1 MSESEENNENRKKTR
16 KKRRNRTKPKLE
28 EEEEQGEGE
37 EEIKPKKKTK
47 KRSKT
52 TKKDRETND
61 ENDNL
66 EDNEERPKRRRKR
79 SRKKEEDEEEI
90 KNSENEDNEMEGKSK
105 KKKRRKKKKN
115 DNDNEN
121 ENNEE
126 NENEESPKPKRRK
139 RRRKKKDEENDNEGE
154 NNEDEEEGN
163 SKKKKK
169 KKNKFIVLE
178 PEILLSSKETKEA
191 FYKTAQRIIK
201 KKKKKEKN
209 NEAED
214 EDNDEDVD
222 NGKEVRTMKKSK
234 STLSN
239 KLRGAPNKKKTLL
252 KDKIVDKKKDEETE
266 KNMSDDDNDDDDD
279 DNDDNENIDTY
290 DEMDDNWK
298 SVKKSF
304 LELIEAYFNE
314 IRLYEHIDIAI
325 VSYISLTKKE
335 YGKCKLTK
343 HHEVYPIKNFNNI
356 NWAKEPYHKIQEK
369 FYKLIAPG
377 ELLAKNH
384 NYDFSNRVCNLY
396 EIYTANIQLI
406 VAKGNDIT
414 QKMKLSDFHF
424 LPKDKNIILFPHLLL
439 FFSFTDEK
447 SLIFYREVLEY
458 LKENKDKFIFMPI
471 YAPLVQVE
479 KNCYYVTEMLY
490 RHKIYKKGDEF
501 DIYFA
506 SNDAL
511 SKRFKYISEDNKK
524 TITCKVVFLDVI
536 NNSLVIRSITDLDS
550 FTFNLIEYNNNKIN
564 ISQHKKFVKN
574 IAKLKNPKKKLIKS
588 LSPSLNCNL
597 ILKKAKIYTISNSDK
612 KLKLKYTLYDSLTGK
627 IKSHNIYKLNEEKY
641 QKLCDFLN
649 NTGNYKLRSN
659 PKNYTLDYRQKSDLI
674 IEEMNKCIQK
684 NNVLENVTYKGIF
697 QTQKVIM
704 SLGQGFNSEQKFEP
718 TKTKSFKLEVH
729 INYKLFDELNPMNI
743 IGSLYGLTQFSCF
756 NNCDYIACLPKIGET
771 FPEKLTLTDRKTL
784 EETQLYLNSDKPSL
798 IVIFSLAF
806 QNYFASSELN
816 SRFKLITKK
825 LNKFYEDKE
834 INIILIYRGEPSKF
848 KLRYEQIQEN
858 NIFNL
863 DFPLYIQ
870 SSANMKFPLIFRNN
884 DIESTDS
891 QIMTYILNKNNKL
904 VYSGN
909 LEEIEIDKTF
919 DNLCNDQDGDIENKL
934 VYKENA
940 HLKYEDFKQMI
951 KPTMIK
957 IEQIIEKELKQNK
970 SLLYRPFFSLSYN
983 SYINFENEKTD
994 YKKYVNH
1001 IRLRILVKEKHSN
1014 ITQNIEFKNIINEL
1028 KKYGASTIVMNIPC
1042 EEEFNFDSQC
1052 SSCQKSIKKISQDN
1066 PIYFDE
1072 ESKKTF
1078 CESCGE
1084 HFSNDI
1090 KNDTFVTFFNTNNYN
1105 DEVIFDMYDMYNK
1118 RDVSINPILGNICK
1132 LCQNKIGSC
1141 YYLNL
1146 TNFNIEYIESPLTP
1160 IDICDVCFNEMRN
1173 GEPFLGDPLKRLN
1186 YEKLG
1191 LNYRQMIY
1199 RKIYI
1204 PLTGE

>member
-1 MSESEENNENRKKTR
+1 MSESEENNENQKKTR
-16 KKRRNRTKPKLE
+16 RRRRNKARSNLE
-28 EEEEQGEGE
+28 EEDEQEE
-37 EEIKPKKKTK
+37 EEIKPKKKSK

-66 EDNEERPKRRRKR
+66 EDNEERPKRKRKR
-79 SRKKEEDEEEI
+79 TRKKEEDEGEI
-90 KNSENEDNEMEGKSK
+90 NNSENEDNEMEGRSK

-126 NENEESPKPKRRK
+126 NENEESPKRRRKKRRK
-139 RRRKKKDEENDNEGE
+139 KKKDEENDNEDE
-154 NNEDEEEGN
+154 NNEEEDEGN

-169 KKNKFIVLE
+169 KKNKFEVLE
-178 PEILLSSKETKEA
+178 PEFDLNSKETKAA
-191 FYKTAQRIIK
+191 FYKTTQKLIK
-201 KKKKKEKN
+201 KKKRKEKK
-209 NEAED
+209 NEEED
-214 EDNDEDVD
+214 EDAD
-222 NGKEVRTMKKSK
+222 NGEKVRTLKKSK

-239 KLRGAPNKKKTLL
+239 KLRGAPSKKKTML
-252 KDKIVDKKKDEETE
+252 KDKIEYTKKDEDSE
-266 KNMSDDDNDDDDD
+266 NNRSDADDDNDDEQNLD
-279 DNDDNENIDTY
+279 Y

-298 SVKKSF
+298 SVKKNF
-304 LELIEAYFNE
+304 LELIENYFNE
-314 IRLYEHIDIAI
+314 IRLYDHIDIAI
-325 VSYISLTKKE
+325 VSYMYLTKKE

-343 HHEVYPIKNFNNI
+343 HHEVNPIKNFNNI

-369 FYKLIAPG
+369 YYELIAPG
-377 ELLAKNH
+377 KLLAKNH

-406 VAKGNDIT
+406 IAKGNDIT
-414 QKMKLSDFHF
+414 QKMSLSDFYF
-424 LPKDKNIILFPHLLL
+424 LPKEKNIKLLPHLLL
-439 FFSFTDEK
+439 FFSFADEK
-447 SLIFYREVLEY
+447 SLILYREILEY

-471 YAPLVQVE
+471 YAPIVQAE

-490 RHKIYKKGDEF
+490 RHKIYKKGEEF
-501 DIYFA
+501 DIYFV
-506 SNDAL
+506 SNDSL

-524 TITCKVVFLDVI
+524 TITCKAVFLDSI
-536 NNSLVIRSITDLDS
+536 NNNLVVRSITDLDS
-550 FTFNLIEYNNNKIN
+550 FTFNLIEYNNDKIN
-564 ISQHKKFVKN
+564 KTKHQKFAKN
-574 IAKLKNPKKKLIKS
+574 FAKLKNPKNKLIKS

-641 QKLCDFLN
+641 QKVCDFLLN
-649 NTGNYKLRSN
+649 IGNYKLRSN
-659 PKNYTLDYRQKSDLI
+659 PKNYTFNYRQKSDLI
-674 IEEMNKCIQK
+674 IEEMKKCIQK
-684 NNVLENVTYKGIF
+684 NEALENVIYKGIF
-697 QTQKVIM
+697 QTQKTIM
-704 SLGQGFNSEQKFEP
+704 SFGQGFDSEQKFEP

-729 INYKLFDELNPMNI
+729 INYKLFEELNPMNI

-784 EETQLYLNSDKPSL
+784 EETQLNLNSNKPSL
-798 IVIFSLAF
+798 LVIFSLAF
-806 QNYFASSELN
+806 QNLFASSELN

-825 LNKFYEDKE
+825 LIQFHEDHK

-848 KLRYEQIQEN
+848 KIRFEQIKEN
-858 NIFNL
+858 DIFNY

-870 SSANMKFPLIFRNN
+870 SSGNMNFPLIFRNN
-884 DIESTDS
+884 DIESADS
-891 QIMTYILNKNNKL
+891 QIMAYILNKNNKL
-904 VYSGN
+904 VYTGN

-919 DNLCNDQDGDIENKL
+919 DKLCEDEDGDIENIL

-940 HLKYEDFKQMI
+940 HLNYADFKQMI

-957 IEQIIEKELKQNK
+957 IEQIIEEELKRDN

-983 SYINFENEKTD
+983 TYTNYENNKTD
-994 YKKYVNH
+994 YQKYVNH

-1014 ITQNIEFKNIINEL
+1014 ITQNKEFKSIINEL

-1042 EEEFNFDSQC
+1042 EEEFNFESQC
-1052 SSCQKSIKKISQDN
+1052 SSCQKSIKKISQNN
-1066 PIYFDE
+1066 PIYFNE
-1072 ESKKTF
+1072 ELKQTF
-1078 CESCGE
+1078 CENCGE
-1084 HFSNDI
+1084 DFSNDI
-1090 KNDTFVTFFNTNNYN
+1090 KTDNFVTFFNTNNYN
-1105 DEVIFDMYDMYNK
+1105 DEVIYDMYEINNK

-1132 LCQNKIGSC
+1132 ICQNKIGNC

-1146 TNFNIEYIESPLTP
+1146 TNFNIEYIESPLTS
-1160 IDICDVCFNEMRN
+1160 IDICEVCFNEMRN
-1173 GEPFLGDPLKRLN
+1173 GDPFLGDPLKRLN

-1191 LNYRQMIY
+1191 LNYKQMIY

>member
-79 SRKKEEDEEEI
+79 SRKKEEDEEDI

-139 RRRKKKDEENDNEGE
+139 KKKKKKDEENDNEGE
-154 NNEDEEEGN
+154 NNEDEDEGN

-266 KNMSDDDNDDDDD
+266 KNMSDDDDDD
-279 DNDDNENIDTY
+279 DNDDNDDNIDTY

-524 TITCKVVFLDVI
+524 TINCKVVFLDAI
-536 NNSLVIRSITDLDS
+536 NNSLVVRSITDLDS

-564 ISQHKKFVKN
+564 ISQHKKF
-574 IAKLKNPKKKLIKS
+574 
-588 LSPSLNCNL
+588 
-597 ILKKAKIYTISNSDK
+597 
-612 KLKLKYTLYDSLTGK
+612 
-627 IKSHNIYKLNEEKY
+627 
-641 QKLCDFLN
+641 
-649 NTGNYKLRSN
+649 
-659 PKNYTLDYRQKSDLI
+659 
-674 IEEMNKCIQK
+674 
-684 NNVLENVTYKGIF
+684 
-697 QTQKVIM
+697 
-704 SLGQGFNSEQKFEP
+704 
-718 TKTKSFKLEVH
+718 
-729 INYKLFDELNPMNI
+729 
-743 IGSLYGLTQFSCF
+743 
-756 NNCDYIACLPKIGET
+756 
-771 FPEKLTLTDRKTL
+771 
-784 EETQLYLNSDKPSL
+784 
-798 IVIFSLAF
+798 
-806 QNYFASSELN
+806 
-816 SRFKLITKK
+816 
-825 LNKFYEDKE
+825 
-834 INIILIYRGEPSKF
+834 
-848 KLRYEQIQEN
+848 
-858 NIFNL
+858 
-863 DFPLYIQ
+863 
-870 SSANMKFPLIFRNN
+870 
-884 DIESTDS
+884 
-891 QIMTYILNKNNKL
+891 
-904 VYSGN
+904 
-909 LEEIEIDKTF
+909 
-919 DNLCNDQDGDIENKL
+919 
-934 VYKENA
+934 
-940 HLKYEDFKQMI
+940 
-951 KPTMIK
+951 
-957 IEQIIEKELKQNK
+957 
-970 SLLYRPFFSLSYN
+970 
-983 SYINFENEKTD
+983 
-994 YKKYVNH
+994 
-1001 IRLRILVKEKHSN
+1001 
-1014 ITQNIEFKNIINEL
+1014 
-1028 KKYGASTIVMNIPC
+1028 
-1042 EEEFNFDSQC
+1042 
-1052 SSCQKSIKKISQDN
+1052 
-1066 PIYFDE
+1066 
-1072 ESKKTF
+1072 
-1078 CESCGE
+1078 
-1084 HFSNDI
+1084 
-1090 KNDTFVTFFNTNNYN
+1090 
-1105 DEVIFDMYDMYNK
+1105 
-1118 RDVSINPILGNICK
+1118 
-1132 LCQNKIGSC
+1132 
-1141 YYLNL
+1141 
-1146 TNFNIEYIESPLTP
+1146 
-1160 IDICDVCFNEMRN
+1160 
-1173 GEPFLGDPLKRLN
+1173 
-1186 YEKLG
+1186 
-1191 LNYRQMIY
+1191 
-1199 RKIYI
+1199 
-1204 PLTGE
+1204 